1 MATSCRPDAI
11 SPGTTAIPDSTR
23 DAVKHRDPELP
34 AIGVIGA
41 GWAWVSSR
49 QGRYSSDMPASSSR
63 RALLLICAVAVAVGT
78 NYTIQGPV
86 LGLIRAEFALS
97 SADAGAIATAF
108 FVGAATTMLAGGAIA
123 DRIGMRPAVT
133 LGFLLVAVGN
143 LGAGLLAPS
152 FPALLGWRVLGGL
165 GSGFGFAAGA
175 SYTGSIFDDRG
186 RHLAQGLYGA
196 SFLLGSGITLAYI
209 PTLAGPSGDWRLAF
223 TLSALA
229 VAVVWV
235 VWTLLAPGE
244 PRAPAATGA
253 RVALAIALRARNTWL
268 LALCHTCGFGMAIV
282 ISTWVTLFLAD
293 AFGLP
298 IAAAGLIGSLTL
310 VTGIA
315 ARASGGVILEA
326 GMQPVRLI
334 RAGLALAVI
343 GLTLI
348 ALAPTLPVAIVGLV
362 VAGLGVG
369 FPYAAVF
376 NGAAASVRTSP
387 ASAQAIVGWGGL
399 LTAIIGP
406 PLVGTLLDA
415 TGDFAAGFLAL
426 AAIVAGVLVLT
437 WLIRPFDMAVADLGT
452 VDLGD
457 ASAAL

>member
-1 MATSCRPDAI
+1 MISCFFFFCFLMIRRP
-11 SPGTTAIPDSTR
+11 PRSTQSR
-23 DAVKHRDPELP
+23 SSAASDVYKRQPRHHGNVVSAGRHLSGNYRDPGQHARRRETSGP
-34 AIGVIGA
+34 RAPGDRCHRR

-108 FVGAATTMLAGGAIA
+108 FAGAATTMLAGGAIA
-123 DRIGMRPAVT
+123 DRICTRPAVT

-143 LGAGLLAPS
+143 LGTGLLAPS

-253 RVALAIALRARNTWL
+253 RVTLAIALRARNTWL

-326 GMQPVRLI
+326 GIQPVRLI

-348 ALAPTLPVAIVGLV
+348 ALAPALPVAL
-362 VAGLGVG
+362 
-369 FPYAAVF
+369 
-376 NGAAASVRTSP
+376 S
-387 ASAQAIVGWGGL
+387 
-399 LTAIIGP
+399 
-406 PLVGTLLDA
+406 
-415 TGDFAAGFLAL
+415 
-426 AAIVAGVLVLT
+426 
-437 WLIRPFDMAVADLGT
+437 
-452 VDLGD
+452 
-457 ASAAL
+457 